1 MTRHCHQAHA
11 AMFRAVLQ
19 HRAVFIDGNVDCYNT
34 SWRILIGVV
43 VILCFVPIAFAGA
56 LLRNK
61 LSEQARCA
69 VCRAYTER
77 LFYWGAATLAFRLL
91 MFITPLI
98 VPVQYPNVSA
108 FVHSVLS
115 VIMFCM
121 LMHHRPY
128 VVVHTFWI
136 DVCCYMCLIAQFVL
150 QAITSTRDALGTLQ
164 QPSFFASV
172 EVCSVV
178 FR

>member
-1 MTRHCHQAHA
+1 MANVVFTLVTCTSDGK
-11 AMFRAVLQ
+11 
-19 HRAVFIDGNVDCYNT
+19 VFIDGNVECYSI

-56 LLRNK
+56 LLQNK
-61 LSEQARCA
+61 LPEQARCA

-77 LFYWGAATLAFRLL
+77 LFYWGAVTLAFRLL

-98 VPVQYPNVSA
+98 VNVQYPNVSA
-108 FVHSVLS
+108 FVHLVLS
-115 VIMFCM
+115 GIMFCL

-128 VVVHTFWI
+128 VAVHTFWI
-136 DVCCYMCLIAQFVL
+136 DVCCYLCLIAQFGL
-150 QAITSTRDALGTLQ
+150 QTISSTRDALGTLQ
-164 QPSFFASV
+164 QPTFFDSI